1 MLIPGIQYESYYKK
15 RDAKI
20 EMILITVVYLRI
32 GTKKMKCSKRK
43 KMARRCD
50 D

>member
-1 MLIPGIQYESYYKK
+1 MNLTTKK

-20 EMILITVVYLRI
+20 EMIFKTVVYLRI

-43 KMARRCD
+43 KWREVVMTNI
-50 D
+50 